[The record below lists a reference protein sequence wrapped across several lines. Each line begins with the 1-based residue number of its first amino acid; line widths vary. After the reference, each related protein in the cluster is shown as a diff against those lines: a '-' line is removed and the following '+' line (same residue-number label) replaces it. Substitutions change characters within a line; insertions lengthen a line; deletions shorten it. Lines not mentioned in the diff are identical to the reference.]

1 MIDHVLTKH
10 AETVIKERGIRLD
23 WLERILRNPDRQTV
37 DTSDPEL
44 KHAIGPIAENGDR
57 ILRVIYN
64 DNVKPLRI
72 ITAYFDR
79 TLRNKL

>member
-1 MIDHVLTKH
+1 MLDYVLTKH

-23 WLERILRNPDRQTV
+23 WLERILQDPALQMV
-37 DTSDPEL
+37 DSSDPEL
-44 KHAIGPIAENGDR
+44 KHAIGPVVENEDR
-57 ILRVIYN
+57 ILRVVYN
-64 DNVKPLRI
+64 DRVKPLRI

>member
-1 MIDHVLTKH
+1 MIDYVLTKH
-10 AETVIKERGIRLD
+10 AETVIKERGITPD
-23 WLERILRNPDRQTV
+23 WLERILRNPIRQMA
-37 DTSDPEL
+37 DTFDPEL
-44 KHAIGPIAENGDR
+44 KHAMGPIAENDDR

-64 DNVKPLRI
+64 DNLKPLR